1 LLECESAE
9 SWERKGNT
17 LQSTPVTLLA
27 TVCKWQVKRSFESS
41 TRPRKRM
48 AKAQGCTG
56 FEQGLGGGDG
66 AWKIKWFQ
74 FCGYLI
80 RVST

>member
-1 LLECESAE
+1 MGEE
-9 SWERKGNT
+9 KF
-17 LQSTPVTLLA
+17 
-27 TVCKWQVKRSFESS
+27 FESN

-48 AKAQGCTG
+48 AKAQGCSG
-56 FEQGLGGGDG
+56 FEWGPGVADG

-74 FCGYLI
+74 FCGYAI